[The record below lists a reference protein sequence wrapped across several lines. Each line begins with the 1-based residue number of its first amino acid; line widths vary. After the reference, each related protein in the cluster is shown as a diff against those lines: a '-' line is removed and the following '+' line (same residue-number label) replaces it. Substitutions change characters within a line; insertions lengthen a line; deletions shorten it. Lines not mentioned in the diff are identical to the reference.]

1 MSDNVNPIVEAPAL
15 QEGSALAVARKIL
28 RDLIRS
34 PVAAVA
40 LVVTVAICLVAV
52 FAPFIVPQNPYDLQ
66 QLSVLDG
73 LQPPGGAPMMGGYTF
88 ILGSDSQ
95 GRDMYSAIV
104 YGLRISLLVGLASA
118 VFAALVGASLGLIA
132 AYAGGRTETAIMRLV
147 DLQLSFPTILVALM
161 ILAFLGKG
169 VGNVILALIIVEWAT
184 FARTARAAALVEIR
198 KEYIAA
204 AETMAL
210 SHWRILTRHLLPNCI
225 PPLIVIVTMLVAR
238 AISLEATLSFLGVG
252 VPITEPSLG
261 LLISNGYEYMFAG
274 HYWLSI
280 FPGIALLVTI
290 LSINLVGDR
299 LREILNPQNNA

>member
-1 MSDNVNPIVEAPAL
+1 MSDNVNPIVEAPVL
-15 QEGSALAVARKIL
+15 HEGSALAVARKIL

-118 VFAALVGASLGLIA
+118 VFAALGLSLIH
-132 AYAGGRTETAIMRLV
+132 I
-147 DLQLSFPTILVALM
+147 
-161 ILAFLGKG
+161 
-169 VGNVILALIIVEWAT
+169 
-184 FARTARAAALVEIR
+184 
-198 KEYIAA
+198 
-204 AETMAL
+204 
-210 SHWRILTRHLLPNCI
+210 
-225 PPLIVIVTMLVAR
+225 
-238 AISLEATLSFLGVG
+238 
-252 VPITEPSLG
+252 
-261 LLISNGYEYMFAG
+261 
-274 HYWLSI
+274 
-280 FPGIALLVTI
+280 
-290 LSINLVGDR
+290 
-299 LREILNPQNNA
+299 